1 MPRRFASTVAF
12 ACRLSDVASSVAMNH
27 VLHQHPFTPCDQLP
41 NDDVSAFRALAIPEE
56 ILPSEVGDQFRHRM
70 GTKPLDVAQWLP
82 SDEETAPTIAM
93 KRELLS
99 NRRDEVVG
107 LLEDGSDAAEEA
119 ATLIAGFCGAPLQA
133 RGIDALVEAALLVAD
148 DIVVMQPKSVEG
160 SEQQLVVVAGVVCSP
175 SRWSIQTKLNS
186 NMMAVHVPVPQY
198 ADHVGKAVDTTL
210 SRLRADQPMVRSNWT
225 IEDHC
230 ALFQPVAPSRPLVQ
244 DPTQLWIRMERQ
256 TLRALPQTGG
266 SMFTIRTY
274 QQPITEY
281 VARGKDVA
289 TTLYSLVKR
298 LPDDVAKY
306 KSLLHYREALLAW
319 LEPFTK

>member
-1 MPRRFASTVAF
+1 
-12 ACRLSDVASSVAMNH
+12 MNH
-27 VLHQHPFTPCDQLP
+27 VLHQHPFTPFDQVPLG
-41 NDDVSAFRALAIPEE
+41 DVSAFRALAIPAE
-56 ILPSEVGDQFRHRM
+56 ILPIETGDQFRHRM
-70 GTKPLDVAQWLP
+70 GTKSLDTAQWLP
-82 SDEETAPTIAM
+82 RDEETEPTIAM
-93 KRELLS
+93 KRELLRL
-99 NRRDEVVG
+99 RRDEVVG
-107 LLEDGSDAAEEA
+107 LLDGGSDAAEEA
-119 ATLIAGFCGAPLQA
+119 ATLIAGFCGASVQG
-133 RGIDALVEAALLVAD
+133 RGIEALVEASLLVAD
-148 DIVVMQPKSVEG
+148 DIVVMKPMGDEK
-160 SEQQLVVVAGVVCSP
+160 QLVVVAGVVCSP

-210 SRLRADQPMVRSNWT
+210 SRLRVDQPMVRSNWT

-230 ALFQPVAPSRPLVQ
+230 ALFQPVAPKGPLVQ

-256 TLRALPQTGG
+256 TLRALPETGG

-274 QQPITEY
+274 QQPIAEY

-306 KSLLHYREALLAW
+306 KSLLHYREALLTW
-319 LEPFTK
+319 LEPITK

>member
-1 MPRRFASTVAF
+1 
-12 ACRLSDVASSVAMNH
+12 MNH

-41 NDDVSAFRALAIPEE
+41 NADVSTFRALAIPEE
-56 ILPSEVGDQFRHRM
+56 ILPIEVGDQFRHRM
-70 GTKPLDVAQWLP
+70 GTKPLEVAHWLP
-82 SDEETAPTIAM
+82 SDDETAPTIAM
-93 KRELLS
+93 KRELLR
-99 NRRDEVVG
+99 NRREEVVG
-107 LLEDGSDAAEEA
+107 LLEGGDDAAEEA
-119 ATLIAGFCGAPLQA
+119 ATLIAEFCGVPLHA
-133 RGIDALVEAALLVAD
+133 RGIDALAEASLLVAD
-148 DIVVMQPKSVEG
+148 DIVVMQPKCIDG
-160 SEQQLVVVAGVVCSP
+160 GEQQLVVVAGVVCSP
-175 SRWSIQTKLNS
+175 SRWSIQTKLGS
-186 NMMAVHVPVPQY
+186 SMMAVHAPVPQY
-198 ADHVGKAVDTTL
+198 SEHVGKAVDTTL
-210 SRLRADQPMVRSNWT
+210 PRLRVDQPMVRSNWT

-230 ALFQPVAPSRPLVQ
+230 ALFQPVAPGKPLVQ

-281 VARGKDVA
+281 VARGTDVA
-289 TTLYSLVKR
+289 ATLFSLVKR

>member
-12 ACRLSDVASSVAMNH
+12 ACRLSDLVRRVAMNH
-27 VLHQHPFTPCDQLP
+27 VLHQHPFTPFDQVP
-41 NDDVSAFRALAIPEE
+41 VGDVSAFRALPIPVE
-56 ILPSEVGDQFRHRM
+56 ILPIETGDQFRHRM
-70 GTKPLDVAQWLP
+70 GTKSLETAQWLP

-93 KRELLS
+93 KRELLRL
-99 NRRDEVVG
+99 RRNEVVG
-107 LLEDGSDAAEEA
+107 LADGGSDAAEEA
-119 ATLIAGFCGAPLQA
+119 ATLIAQFCGTPVQG
-133 RGIDALVEAALLVAD
+133 RGIDALVEASLLVAD
-148 DIVVMQPKSVEG
+148 DVVVMQPVGAEP
-160 SEQQLVVVAGVVCSP
+160 QLVVVAGVVCSP

-210 SRLRADQPMVRSNWT
+210 SRLRVDQPIVRSNWT

-230 ALFQPVAPSRPLVQ
+230 ALFQPVAPKGPLVQ
-244 DPTQLWIRMERQ
+244 DITQLWIRMERQ

-289 TTLYSLVKR
+289 STLYSLVKR

-306 KSLLHYREALLAW
+306 KSMLHYRDALLEW
-319 LEPFTK
+319 LEPFAK

>member
-12 ACRLSDVASSVAMNH
+12 ACRLSDLARRVAMNH
-27 VLHQHPFTPCDQLP
+27 VLHQHPFTPFDQVPVGDL
-41 NDDVSAFRALAIPEE
+41 SAFHALPIPAD
-56 ILPSEVGDQFRHRM
+56 ILPIETGDQFRHRM
-70 GTKPLDVAQWLP
+70 GTKSLDTAQWLP

-93 KRELLS
+93 KRELLRL
-99 NRRDEVVG
+99 RRDEVVG
-107 LLEDGSDAAEEA
+107 LADGGSDAAEEA
-119 ATLIAGFCGAPLQA
+119 ATLIAGFCGAAVQEQ
-133 RGIDALVEAALLVAD
+133 GIDALIEASLLVAD
-148 DIVVMQPKSVEG
+148 DIVVMQPMG
-160 SEQQLVVVAGVVCSP
+160 DEQQLVVVAGVVCSP
-175 SRWSIQTKLNS
+175 SRWNIQTKLNS

-198 ADHVGKAVDTTL
+198 AEHVGKAVDTTL
-210 SRLRADQPMVRSNWT
+210 SRLRVDQPMVRSNWT

-230 ALFQPVAPSRPLVQ
+230 ALFQPVAPKGPLVQ
-244 DPTQLWIRMERQ
+244 DVTQLWIRMERQ

-289 TTLYSLVKR
+289 STLYSLVKR

-306 KSLLHYREALLAW
+306 KSMLHYRDALLKW
-319 LEPFTK
+319 LEPFAK

>member
-1 MPRRFASTVAF
+1 
-12 ACRLSDVASSVAMNH
+12 
-27 VLHQHPFTPCDQLP
+27 
-41 NDDVSAFRALAIPEE
+41 
-56 ILPSEVGDQFRHRM
+56 
-70 GTKPLDVAQWLP
+70 
-82 SDEETAPTIAM
+82 M

-119 ATLIAGFCGAPLQA
+119 ATLIAGFCGAPLHA

-148 DIVVMQPKSVEG
+148 DIVVMQPKIVEG

>member
-1 MPRRFASTVAF
+1 
-12 ACRLSDVASSVAMNH
+12 MNH
-27 VLHQHPFTPCDQLP
+27 VLHQHPFTPFDQVP
-41 NDDVSAFRALAIPEE
+41 VGDVAAFRALPIPVE
-56 ILPSEVGDQFRHRM
+56 ILPIETGDQFRHRM
-70 GTKPLDVAQWLP
+70 GTKSLETAQWLP

-93 KRELLS
+93 KRELLRL
-99 NRRDEVVG
+99 RRNEVVG
-107 LLEDGSDAAEEA
+107 LADGGSDAAEEA
-119 ATLIAGFCGAPLQA
+119 ATLIAGFCGTPVQG
-133 RGIDALVEAALLVAD
+133 RGIDALVEASLLVAD
-148 DIVVMQPKSVEG
+148 DVVVMQPMG
-160 SEQQLVVVAGVVCSP
+160 DEQQLVVVAGVVCSP

-210 SRLRADQPMVRSNWT
+210 SRLRVDQPMVRSNWT

-230 ALFQPVAPSRPLVQ
+230 ALFQPVAPKGPLVQ
-244 DPTQLWIRMERQ
+244 DVTQLWIRMERQ

-289 TTLYSLVKR
+289 STLYSLVKR

-306 KSLLHYREALLAW
+306 KSMLHYRDALLEW
-319 LEPFTK
+319 LELFAK

>member
-12 ACRLSDVASSVAMNH
+12 ACRLSDLARRVAMNH
-27 VLHQHPFTPCDQLP
+27 VLHQHPFTPFDQVP
-41 NDDVSAFRALAIPEE
+41 VGDVDAFRALPIPVE
-56 ILPSEVGDQFRHRM
+56 ILPIETGDQFRHRM
-70 GTKPLDVAQWLP
+70 GTKSLETAQWLP

-93 KRELLS
+93 KRELLRL
-99 NRRDEVVG
+99 RRNEVVG
-107 LLEDGSDAAEEA
+107 LADGGSDAAEEA
-119 ATLIAGFCGAPLQA
+119 ATLIAEFCDTPVQG
-133 RGIDALVEAALLVAD
+133 RGIDALVEASLLVAD
-148 DIVVMQPKSVEG
+148 DIVVMQPMG
-160 SEQQLVVVAGVVCSP
+160 DEQQLVVVAGVVCSP

-210 SRLRADQPMVRSNWT
+210 SRLRVDQPMVRSNWT

-230 ALFQPVAPSRPLVQ
+230 ALFQPVAPKGPLVQ
-244 DPTQLWIRMERQ
+244 DVTQLWIRMERQ

-289 TTLYSLVKR
+289 STLYSLVKR

-306 KSLLHYREALLAW
+306 KSMLHYRDALLKW
-319 LEPFTK
+319 LEPQF

>member
-1 MPRRFASTVAF
+1 
-12 ACRLSDVASSVAMNH
+12 MNH
-27 VLHQHPFTPCDQLP
+27 VLHQHPFTPFDQVP
-41 NDDVSAFRALAIPEE
+41 VGDVDAFRALPIPVE
-56 ILPSEVGDQFRHRM
+56 ILPIETGDQFRHRM
-70 GTKPLDVAQWLP
+70 GTKSLETAQWLP

-93 KRELLS
+93 KRELLRL
-99 NRRDEVVG
+99 RRNEVVG
-107 LLEDGSDAAEEA
+107 LADGGSDAAEEA
-119 ATLIAGFCGAPLQA
+119 ATLIAGFCGTPVQG
-133 RGIDALVEAALLVAD
+133 RGIDALVEASLLVAD
-148 DIVVMQPKSVEG
+148 DVVVMQPMGDEP
-160 SEQQLVVVAGVVCSP
+160 QLVVVAGVVCSP

-210 SRLRADQPMVRSNWT
+210 SRLRVDQPMVRSNWT

-230 ALFQPVAPSRPLVQ
+230 ALFQPVAPKGPLVQ
-244 DPTQLWIRMERQ
+244 DVTELWIRMERQ

-289 TTLYSLVKR
+289 STLYSLVKR

-306 KSLLHYREALLAW
+306 KSMLHYRDALLEW
-319 LEPFTK
+319 LELFAK

>member
-1 MPRRFASTVAF
+1 
-12 ACRLSDVASSVAMNH
+12 MNH

-41 NDDVSAFRALAIPEE
+41 NDDVSTFRALAIPEE

-70 GTKPLDVAQWLP
+70 GTKPLDVARWLP

-186 NMMAVHVPVPQY
+186 SMMAVHVPVPQY

-230 ALFQPVAPSRPLVQ
+230 ALFQPVAPSGPLVQ
-244 DPTQLWIRMERQ
+244 DPSQLWIRMERQ

-274 QQPITEY
+274 QQPIMEY

-306 KSLLHYREALLAW
+306 KSILHYREALLAW